1 MMIYFLRGALIV
13 RLSLSSRVCFLAGQF
28 ASTLRERQPD
38 LGISNTDILCVQIAG
53 LCHDLG
59 IAAVNV
65 FVHVAYNIT
74 YMIVEQLTLRL
85 LCALS
90 HRFFR
95 STTATRDYFCFSC
108 TCYLSLPHASL
119 WKKITMAIVRNKIW
133 LVNQCFQKVS
143 RVSRVLDNYQRA
155 VNSEKCFE
163 F

>member
-1 MMIYFLRGALIV
+1 MCSDCRPVSWPRY
-13 RLSLSSRVCFLAGQF
+13 SS
-28 ASTLRERQPD
+28 SY
-38 LGISNTDILCVQIAG
+38 
-53 LCHDLG
+53 
-59 IAAVNV
+59 V

-95 STTATRDYFCFSC
+95 SATATRDYFCFSC

-155 VNSEKCFE
+155 VNSEKCLNFRQNGECRLERREGSFE
-163 F
+163 LF